1 MILDKIIGFILNIP
15 NEYKVGW
22 LHLPF
27 RRKHWIALK
36 LVNGAF
42 YNLDSKLKK
51 PLRIGS
57 ELEFLKF
64 LRKELENQDK
74 QLLLV
79 VTKTVA
85 ETEEWKIDIS
95 F

>member
-1 MILDKIIGFILNIP
+1 M
-15 NEYKVGW
+15 GW

-36 LVNGAF
+36 LIHGVY

-51 PLRIGS
+51 PVRLGPDQ
-57 ELEFLKF
+57 EFLKF
-64 LRKELENQDK
+64 LRKELENPEK

-79 VTKTVA
+79 VAKTVA
-85 ETEEWKIDIS
+85 EAETWKIDIS